1 MNYPI
6 GTGSQTLGYPEY
18 PDDFH
23 QRMEAA
29 YGTLSRLYYFILVGS
44 HIATDKQR
52 AAASRIEKKLLYLAR
67 YV

>member
-6 GTGSQTLGYPEY
+6 GTGSQSIGYHEY
-18 PDDFH
+18 SDEFH

-44 HIATDKQR
+44 HLATDKQR
-52 AAASRIEKKLLYLAR
+52 AARSRIGEKLIYLAR